1 MSPSQAYCF
10 LNNLANA
17 TNESSIK
24 VRFARMWDNMNV
36 RKQNEMISIDMV
48 LIDEQASI
56 CMLFSKQKKIWF
68 SVWCLIITY

>member
-24 VRFARMWDNMNV
+24 VRFARMRDNMNV

-48 LIDEQASI
+48 LIDEEVSI
-56 CMLFSKQKKIWF
+56 
-68 SVWCLIITY
+68 